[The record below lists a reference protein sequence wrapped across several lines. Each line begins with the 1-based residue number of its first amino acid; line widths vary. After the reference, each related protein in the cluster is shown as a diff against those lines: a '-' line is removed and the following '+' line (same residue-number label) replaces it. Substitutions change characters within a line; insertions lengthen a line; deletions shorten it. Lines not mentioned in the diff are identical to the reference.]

1 MTKQII
7 IYFSLLILLD
17 YILVVTV
24 RFFQDFFTYFHEFFS
39 AIAHIDVLLCSQC
52 KTIIAK
58 SAKSTL
64 QSPFISPETI
74 VSQTGSSKYDLLAS
88 AVPP

>member
-1 MTKQII
+1 MTKQIM

-17 YILVVTV
+17 YILDVTV
-24 RFFQDFFTYFHEFFS
+24 RFFQDFFAYFYEFFS
-39 AIAHIDVLLCSQC
+39 AITHIDVSPCSQC
-52 KTIIAK
+52 KAIIAK

-74 VSQTGSSKYDLLAS
+74 VPQTGSPKYDLLAS